1 MRFHEVFDSYPVPIV
16 ILSRVYRSSWT
27 NFDHRAL
34 LRSFTIC
41 ICYYCLPLL
50 FCIQMLLDDTLGER
64 EVLALETDRRLGGKY
79 QALRSCDEAF
89 HAMLDVNKPIGKPP
103 TTNQDGTTDSDAR
116 PQKKWPQLIY
126 AEYMSC
132 AGRALCEQSLLQW
145 GACVQSVREQQ
156 KEIRE
161 CAMAK
166 RMLERCLRGK
176 TEELLKASQPQVFR
190 PSAAS

>member
-1 MRFHEVFDSYPVPIV
+1 MTDASLPQCMSTVRFHE
-16 ILSRVYRSSWT
+16 
-27 NFDHRAL
+27 
-34 LRSFTIC
+34 
-41 ICYYCLPLL
+41 
-50 FCIQMLLDDTLGER
+50 MLLDDTLGER

-79 QALRSCDEAF
+79 RALRSCDEAF
-89 HAMLDVNKPIGKPP
+89 HAMLDVDTPIGKPP
-103 TTNQDGTTDSDAR
+103 TIHQEDATDSDAR
-116 PQKKWPQLIY
+116 PQKKRPQLIY

-145 GACVQSVREQQ
+145 AACVQSVREQK

-166 RMLERCLRGK
+166 RMLERCLRGE
-176 TEELLKASQPQVFR
+176 TEELLKISQPQVFR